1 MFSTITSRICDV
13 NGIEEICSHL
23 REVITC
29 IPDNLSAPNP
39 REGPSS
45 MKKKEVPS
53 LAKKLKS
60 LRDELHLT
68 QKEVADKAK
77 ITESAYRAYELGDRN
92 PKPEILDR
100 IAKVLGVRPEFLSAP
115 TFRNRREFAYAILE
129 NEDAFGYTV
138 RDIDGVPAIVKGYGN
153 AMDFFAEFVRDWEQM
168 RAKLDNH
175 EITQEEYEA
184 WKRTWD
190 NGTWVKTD
198 DDKSPYTGKQMN

>member
-1 MFSTITSRICDV
+1 M
-13 NGIEEICSHL
+13 
-23 REVITC
+23 
-29 IPDNLSAPNP
+29 
-39 REGPSS
+39 S

-92 PKPEILDR
+92 PKPEILDG
-100 IAKVLGVRPEFLSAP
+100 IAKALGVRPEYLSAP

-138 RDIDGVPAIVKGYGN
+138 RDIDGVPAIVKGYGF
-153 AMDFFAEFVRDWEQM
+153 ATDFFAEFVRDWEEM
-168 RAKLDNH
+168 RQKLDDR
-175 EITQEEYEA
+175 EITQEEYEE
-184 WKRTWD
+184 WKRIWD
-190 NGTWVKTD
+190 NGTWVKID
-198 DDKSPYTGKQMN
+198 DGKSPYTGK